1 MKRVI
6 EVKDIHKEY
15 VVSKKRQ
22 KRLGLKQ
29 ERIVAVNNVSFDV
42 YEGEILCILG
52 TNGAGKTTTLQILST
67 LLNADSGTILYD
79 GIDAKKNSA
88 DIKKKIAFLTSELKL
103 DELFSAD
110 YLFDFFSALYN
121 VPKEISEERKNF
133 LFKVLG
139 IESYAG
145 LKVGNLS
152 TGMKQKVA
160 IAISL
165 VHDPEIIIFDEPTN
179 GLDIIASRDVLR
191 FLLEEKRRGKTIII
205 STHIFEIVSKIADR
219 VIIIDE
225 GNIIYESSIETIQKE
240 GGIDKLF
247 FERYDEVH
255 GA

>member
-110 YLFDFFSALYN
+110 YLFDFFS
-121 VPKEISEERKNF
+121 
-133 LFKVLG
+133 
-139 IESYAG
+139 
-145 LKVGNLS
+145 
-152 TGMKQKVA
+152 T
-160 IAISL
+160 
-165 VHDPEIIIFDEPTN
+165 
-179 GLDIIASRDVLR
+179 
-191 FLLEEKRRGKTIII
+191 
-205 STHIFEIVSKIADR
+205 
-219 VIIIDE
+219 
-225 GNIIYESSIETIQKE
+225 
-240 GGIDKLF
+240 
-247 FERYDEVH
+247 
-255 GA
+255 